1 MNATKEY
8 MSEKEACLFVSALV
22 HIAGIDGMKDGEEK
36 LINEFIDD
44 LGFADR
50 RSYLLAYPFS
60 LEEAVTVIQT
70 PHARSA
76 LIKSCVMMI
85 IQDHEVSAE
94 EREALEFFRRAFLPQ
109 ETLDA
114 LLESVIPGDLE

>member
-36 LINEFIDD
+36 LINELIDD

-50 RSYLLAYPFS
+50 RAELLAYPFS
-60 LEEAVTVIQT
+60 LEEAVTVFQT
-70 PHARSA
+70 PHTRSA
-76 LIKSCVMMI
+76 LIKTCVMMI
-85 IQDHEVSAE
+85 KQDHEVSDE
-94 EREALEFFRRAFLPQ
+94 EKEALEFFRRAIVPK
-109 ETLDA
+109 ETLEA
-114 LLESVIPGDLE
+114 LIDSVNPGDLK